1 MKINANSL
9 KIGNLILH
17 NSELWTVVKLNHVK
31 PGKGGAFV
39 QTELKNIKDSRKLN
53 DRFRSTENVDRII
66 LDEKKCS
73 YLFQEND
80 NFVFMDLET
89 FEQLYVKENIIGNQK
104 HFLSDGIEVLINSY
118 ESKVISIDLPE
129 TCEVE
134 VLEADAVIKGQT
146 VSSSYKSATIQN
158 GIKIMVPGHVE
169 VGTKII
175 IKPADGSYVEK
186 SKS

>member
-1 MKINANSL
+1 MKISANSL
-9 KIGNLILH
+9 KIGNVIVH
-17 NSELWTVVKLNHVK
+17 NNEFWTVVKLNHVK

-53 DRFRSTENVDRII
+53 DRFRSTENVDRVIF
-66 LDEKKCS
+66 DEKKCS

-118 ESKVISIDLPE
+118 ESRVISIDLPE